1 MKFLSD
7 ILAKAGLTVDGVV
20 TLNNTA
26 TGQTPDANDNSTKLA
41 TTAWVRTFVQPYNLP
56 IASASV
62 LGGIKVGSGLSIDA
76 GTGVLSAAG
85 SGGSVSFRTIQEFT
99 ATAGQD
105 TFTIS
110 GGYTVGYIE
119 VFLNG
124 VYLSAS
130 QYTATNGSTIVL
142 DDPAAHTDLVSVFLY
157 SIYYTGQTAASRDSV
172 ILTATAGQTVFT
184 TPYIPGQVDVFYN
197 GSKLVGTEFT
207 ATNGS
212 TITLAQA
219 AVVGDLIEVVTYLAT
234 GGVNANRILTIN
246 GVSYNLTA
254 DRTWTLTTSNISEGT
269 NLYYTTAR
277 ANSDF
282 DTRLATKSTT
292 NLSEGTNLYYTDTRV
307 GSYLTT
313 NSYATQS
320 YVSTQINNLINGAPG
335 LLDTLDE
342 LAAALGDD
350 ANFASTVTTA
360 LAGKQASLNGTGFIK
375 ASGTTITYDNSTYAL
390 DSAVVKLTGTQ
401 TISGVKTFTGAGNT
415 FTQNTNFLDRIYL
428 KSSST
433 NDYTNLSGHTN
444 QLLVGVIGATHILS
458 FPENT
463 NYTYTFPAASGTVA
477 FTSNLS
483 SYLPLAGGT
492 LTGPLVGTSATFS
505 GDITRTSSNVGGMNE
520 IAVINTATSGSSSS
534 RLRISTAFTGG
545 TTLGDAFTQYTDN
558 NNFNW
563 ATGSGVST
571 SRDYVITNYFTLGTS
586 VFFRLA
592 ASTGAG
598 TFSSSVTA
606 AQ

>member
-62 LGGIKVGSGLSIDA
+62 LGGVKVGSGLSIDA

-99 ATAGQD
+99 ATAGQT

-110 GGYTVGYIE
+110 GGYTVGYVE

-219 AVVGDLIEVVTYLAT
+219 AVVGDLIEVITYLAT

-307 GSYLTT
+307 GSYLST

-320 YVSTQINNLINGAPG
+320 YVSTQINNLVSGAPG

-401 TISGVKTFTGAGNT
+401 TVGGTKTFTSQIITDIQVVSPAFKVQNSGNT
-415 FTQNTNFLDRIYL
+415 SLYSMLLSYSSGVRIVGLPDKDGTIAMTSDIPSLTGYL
-428 KSSST
+428 T
-433 NDYTNLSGHTN
+433 
-444 QLLVGVIGATHILS
+444 
-458 FPENT
+458 ET
-463 NYTYTFPAASGTVA
+463 NYTYQVTKTLSLTTGWIETGINSSSLSEGTYLVKLYSDNYASGGGNYS
-477 FTSNLS
+477 TSYVGMMYWRGTGTNSTDTCEIPLHHSGHSDGGLS
-483 SYLPLAGGT
+483 IYL
-492 LTGPLVGTSATFS
+492 
-505 GDITRTSSNVGGMNE
+505 RTQ
-520 IAVINTATSGSSSS
+520 
-534 RLRISTAFTGG
+534 
-545 TTLGDAFTQYTDN
+545 TTLGTDGKTYLQIRGQVSMSASNYIFT
-558 NNFNW
+558 FK
-563 ATGSGVST
+563 
-571 SRDYVITNYFTLGTS
+571 
-586 VFFRLA
+586 RLL
-592 ASTGAG
+592 
-598 TFSSSVTA
+598 
-606 AQ
+606 